1 MKREKPKAV
10 RAVIKMNIE
19 GKIGGERPKKK
30 RWLDTIEKDPR
41 AAGVCINNMKDRVK

>member
-19 GKIGGERPKKK
+19 GKIGGERQKKK
-30 RWLDTIEKDPR
+30 KGGWIQLRRIQGQL
-41 AAGVCINNMKDRVK
+41 AYV